1 VRLCK
6 KGAACVRASER
17 VSWGTAVDIKNKAP
31 RAYYRL
37 IHLHNNRA
45 LERDAGREKERD
57 ADGEAGAGSADTN

>member
-1 VRLCK
+1 
-6 KGAACVRASER
+6 
-17 VSWGTAVDIKNKAP
+17 VSWGTVVDIKNKAP